1 MGFDFSLTYD
11 YLIYYDLNAVRYTDI
26 VAMLICLKGL
36 YISIIIDHS

>member
-11 YLIYYDLNAVRYTDI
+11 YLIYYDLNAVRYI